1 MKTIHRSERLGS
13 LFFLSFPLLIS
24 LMFAAPLGSQT
35 LSLNDAYQMLEANY
49 PNLRNRG
56 LNDQIL
62 RVELDIL
69 NLERKPTLNLLGSAT
84 LQSETIGFD
93 GGENSPINIDIPLY
107 NARAYGEVNYTI
119 HDGGRLDARKAIKAA
134 EGKLSNQQLE
144 VEKFS
149 LRRRIN
155 QLFLGILLNRER
167 INLFETTLADIA
179 ARKSTVTAAVELG
192 AALESQILQL
202 SVREVEIEAQ
212 RDDVK
217 GTIDRLVANLA
228 TLTGKELSTE
238 VDLSLPNLPAPRTI
252 STIDRPELELFQ
264 LQRAS
269 IMANE
274 TMIEANTK
282 PVISAFGQVGVGVP
296 NPLNVFDSGISPYAY
311 GGVNFRWKFKDWGKS
326 EKQREL
332 LQLRTAQLDNQQET
346 FLFNLN
352 ARNEAYLID
361 INRLN
366 RQIEQ
371 GRKIAGLQAEILTQL
386 AAQLDNGVITATDYL
401 TQANAELRARQALQV
416 DETRLIEL
424 QLNFLN
430 ERGSL

>member
-1 MKTIHRSERLGS
+1 M
-13 LFFLSFPLLIS
+13 LIS
-24 LMFAAPLGSQT
+24 LLYASSLSSQT
-35 LSLNDAYQMLEANY
+35 LSLNDAHQMLEANY
-49 PNLRNRG
+49 PNLRNTG

-62 RVELDIL
+62 QVELDIL
-69 NLERKPTLNLLGSAT
+69 SLERKPTLNLVGSAT

-93 GGENSPINIDIPLY
+93 GGENSPINVDIPLY
-107 NARAYGEVNYTI
+107 NARAYGEVNYMI
-119 HDGGRLDARKAIKAA
+119 SDGGRLDARKTIKAA

-149 LRRRIN
+149 LRRRVN

-167 INLFETTLADIA
+167 INLFETTLADIT
-179 ARKSTVTAAVELG
+179 ARKSTVAAAVELG
-192 AALESQILQL
+192 AALETQILQL

-212 RDDVK
+212 RDDVE
-217 GTIDRLVANLA
+217 GVIARLVANLA
-228 TLTGKELSTE
+228 TLTGQKLSVD
-238 VDLSLPNLPAPRTI
+238 VDLNLPNLPALQTI
-252 STIDRPELELFQ
+252 TAIDRPELELFQ

-296 NPLNVFDSGISPYAY
+296 NPLNVFDRGVSPYAY
-311 GGVNFRWKFKDWGKS
+311 GGVNFRWKFKNWGKS
-326 EKQREL
+326 EKQQEL
-332 LQLRTAQLDNQQET
+332 LQLRTAQLDNQRET

-352 ARNEAYLID
+352 AGNEAYLAD
-361 INRLN
+361 TERLN

-386 AAQLDNGVITATDYL
+386 AAQLDNGVITATEYL
-401 TQANAELRARQALQV
+401 TQANAELRARQALQI

-430 ERGSL
+430 ERGRL

>member
-1 MKTIHRSERLGS
+1 MLTI
-13 LFFLSFPLLIS
+13 LLYAS
-24 LMFAAPLGSQT
+24 SLGSQT
-35 LSLNDAYQMLEANY
+35 LSLTDAYQMLEANY
-49 PNLRNRG
+49 PTLRNAA

-62 RVELDIL
+62 RAELDIL
-69 NLERKPTLNLLGSAT
+69 SLERKPTLNLVGSAS

-93 GGENSPINIDIPLY
+93 GGENAPINIDIPLY
-107 NARAYGEVNYTI
+107 NARAYGEVNYI
-119 HDGGRLDARKAIKAA
+119 ISDGGRLDARKAIKAA
-134 EGKLSNQQLE
+134 EGKLGNQQLE

-149 LRRRIN
+149 RRRRIN

-167 INLFETTLADIA
+167 VNLFETTLADIA
-179 ARKSTVTAAVELG
+179 ERKSTVAAAVELG

-212 RDDVK
+212 RDDVE
-217 GTIDRLVANLA
+217 GAIARLVANLA
-228 TLTGKELSTE
+228 TLTGQELSVD
-238 VDLSLPNLPAPRTI
+238 VDLDLPTLPGPKTI
-252 STIDRPELELFQ
+252 TTIVRPELERFQ

-274 TMIEANTK
+274 TMIEADTK
-282 PVISAFGQVGVGVP
+282 PVISAFGQIGLGVP
-296 NPLNVFDSGISPYAY
+296 NPLNVFDSGISPYAI

-352 ARNEAYLID
+352 AGNEAYLAD
-361 INRLN
+361 IERLN

-386 AAQLDNGVITATDYL
+386 AAQLDNGVITATNYL
-401 TQANAELRARQALQV
+401 TQANAELRARQALQI

>member
-1 MKTIHRSERLGS
+1 M
-13 LFFLSFPLLIS
+13 LIS
-24 LMFAAPLGSQT
+24 LLYAGSLSSQT
-35 LSLNDAYQMLEANY
+35 LSLNDAHQMLEANY
-49 PNLRNRG
+49 PNLRNTG

-62 RVELDIL
+62 QVELDIL
-69 NLERKPTLNLLGSAT
+69 SLERKPTLNLVGSAT

-93 GGENSPINIDIPLY
+93 GGENSPINVDIPLY
-107 NARAYGEVNYTI
+107 NARAYGEVNYMI
-119 HDGGRLDARKAIKAA
+119 SDGGRLDARKTIKAA

-149 LRRRIN
+149 LRRRVN

-167 INLFETTLADIA
+167 INLFETTLADIT
-179 ARKSTVTAAVELG
+179 ARKSTVAAAVELG
-192 AALESQILQL
+192 AALETQILQL

-212 RDDVK
+212 RDDVE
-217 GTIDRLVANLA
+217 GVIARLVANLA
-228 TLTGKELSTE
+228 TLTGQKLSVD
-238 VDLSLPNLPAPRTI
+238 VDLNLPNLPALQTI
-252 STIDRPELELFQ
+252 TAIDRPELELFQ

-296 NPLNVFDSGISPYAY
+296 NPLNVFDRGVSPYAY
-311 GGVNFRWKFKDWGKS
+311 GGVNFRWKFKNWGKS

-332 LQLRTAQLDNQQET
+332 LQLRTAQLDNQRET

-352 ARNEAYLID
+352 EGNEAYLAD
-361 INRLN
+361 TERLN

-386 AAQLDNGVITATDYL
+386 AAQLDNGVITATEYL
-401 TQANAELRARQALQV
+401 TQANAELRARQALQI

-430 ERGSL
+430 ERGRL